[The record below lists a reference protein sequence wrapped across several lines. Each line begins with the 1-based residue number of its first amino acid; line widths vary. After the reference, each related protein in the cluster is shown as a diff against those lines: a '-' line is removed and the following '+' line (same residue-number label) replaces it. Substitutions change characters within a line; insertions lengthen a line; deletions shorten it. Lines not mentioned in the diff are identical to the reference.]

1 MRSIRTEIQIN
12 APPEKIWHI
21 LTDFSNYT
29 KWNPFIQQI
38 EGDAILG
45 AKLKVHLHTSGGKNR
60 LYKPTITKIEPN
72 RELRWYGKSFV
83 PGIFNG
89 EHIFTMEPLDNHS
102 THFVHTEVFT
112 GLGVALTS
120 SNMEKEI
127 RRSLEEMNSAL
138 KAKVERSSD

>member
-12 APPEKIWHI
+12 APPEKIWHV

-60 LYKPTITKIEPN
+60 IYKPTITKIEPN

>member
-1 MRSIRTEIQIN
+1 MRYIRTEIQIN
-12 APPEKIWHI
+12 APPEKIWHV

-29 KWNPFIQQI
+29 KWNPFIHQI
-38 EGDAILG
+38 EGDAIVG

-60 LYKPTITKIEPN
+60 IYKPTITKIEPN

-89 EHIFTMEPLDNHS
+89 EHIFTMEPLESHN